1 MDIPIYYYAL
11 SVIIGAAVWFWRKSW
26 SSGLLAAY
34 LFFILTETV
43 LIRKIGVTTGFR
55 PELFWSWK
63 VPGLRSEIYANILLF
78 IPVGILLGVKRGWK
92 GIPIA
97 TGISLIIELIQLV
110 SRRGLFEFDDILHN
124 TIGVVMGFGI
134 VCLYRKVKRNVV

>member
-1 MDIPIYYYAL
+1 M
-11 SVIIGAAVWFWRKSW
+11 IIGAAVWLWRKSW

-55 PELFWSWK
+55 PELFWSWN

-78 IPVGILLGVKRGWK
+78 IPVGILLGKRGWK
-92 GIPIA
+92 GLLA
-97 TGISLIIELIQLV
+97 AAGFSLTIELLQLIT
-110 SRRGLFEFDDILHN
+110 RRGLFEFDDIIHN
-124 TIGVVMGFGI
+124 SLGAAIGFGI
-134 VCLYRKVKRNVV
+134 WVLVRKMIDKRT

>member
-1 MDIPIYYYAL
+1 M
-11 SVIIGAAVWFWRKSW
+11 IIGAAVWFWRKSW

-78 IPVGILLGVKRGWK
+78 IPVGILLGVKVGWK

-97 TGISLIIELIQLV
+97 TGISLIIEVLQLV
-110 SRRGLFEFDDILHN
+110 SRRGLFEFDDVIHN
-124 TIGVVMGFGI
+124 TLGAAVGFGI
-134 VCLYRKVKRNVV
+134 WVLVRLLGRIDKRA